1 MIRLILV
8 DLMRDKIEKFSLK
21 SNPRGLIFEAYRI
34 EKITFSDCR
43 SIFFDWALSIAEE
56 FDPLEEVK
64 KLYDIYSIEFNNHP
78 MTAVLLEGLNE
89 MPKAVRRRKRKLQI
103 KK

>member
-1 MIRLILV
+1 
-8 DLMRDKIEKFSLK
+8 MRDKIKKFSLK
-21 SNPRGLIFEAYRI
+21 SDPRGLIFEAYRI
-34 EKITFSDCR
+34 EEITFSDCR

-56 FDPLEEVK
+56 FNPSEEVK
-64 KLYDIYSIEFNNHP
+64 KLYDIYSDEFKNHP

-89 MPKAVRRRKRKLQI
+89 MPKAARRRKRRMRI